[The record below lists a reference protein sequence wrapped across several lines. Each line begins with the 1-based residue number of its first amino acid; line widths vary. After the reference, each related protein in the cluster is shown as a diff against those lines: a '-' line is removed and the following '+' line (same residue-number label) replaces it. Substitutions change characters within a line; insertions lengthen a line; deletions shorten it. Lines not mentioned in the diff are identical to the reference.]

1 MPALMLN
8 TFWSRTWKEAGN
20 NVHQSQQLPFSPR
33 FQNWPLGKHIHKFT
47 ALWGLSKF
55 FIVLVYVCVYM
66 NLDHHINAACIHCMF
81 ILSYVEIILCGL
93 NPQTWSWWLQGVCYC
108 SLLLTCLAWFYVF
121 TLLLAKT
128 AASYFISQMFYFLW
142 QFGRWNEYFLIVL
155 IYTYLMNEV
164 EYLLKYSQRVCL
176 STYLTNLF
184 SFLFWKVDVLHE

>member
-1 MPALMLN
+1 
-8 TFWSRTWKEAGN
+8 
-20 NVHQSQQLPFSPR
+20 
-33 FQNWPLGKHIHKFT
+33 
-47 ALWGLSKF
+47 
-55 FIVLVYVCVYM
+55 M

-81 ILSYVEIILCGL
+81 ILSYVEIILYGL

-155 IYTYLMNEV
+155 IYTYLMNKV
-164 EYLLKYSQRVCL
+164 EHLLKYSQRVCL
-176 STYLTNLF
+176 STYLTIYSLF
-184 SFLFWKVDVLHE
+184 SFGKLMFYMNNNLLMYQLVLYDMAISQTFFLCSFYFAFGTFFIL